1 MTIYKLL
8 DHTADLGIEITGR
21 TKRELFA
28 NAAFALFDI
37 LIQDTDNKGKAGRKT
52 GERVK
57 IRTVSGADVED
68 LLINFLRE
76 LLYLFN
82 GTGWVVDHCEI
93 MECRNTRLV
102 VKLLVEP
109 YNKNKH
115 SINTEIK
122 AITYHGLSVGRIK
135 NGWKARVILDV

>member
-82 GTGWVVDHCEI
+82 GMGFVVNQGMIADCS
-93 MECRNTRLV
+93 MKRLV
-102 VKLLVEP
+102 VKLTVEP
-109 YNKNKH
+109 YDPKRHLIK
-115 SINTEIK
+115 TELK
-122 AITYHGLSVGRIK
+122 AVTYHGLAVEK
-135 NGWKARVILDV
+135 TKKGWKARVIFDV